1 MTWLVILSWCSR
13 MHIRRSRWELPC
25 SYRCWQRFQSTFWLK
40 YGSSVYKKGKNQ
52 EVIYVW
58 TYECY
63 ICIFLHLNDILVLS
77 LGRICRGKKKKKSK
91 KKTNHSN
98 YHENIKIATEPHM
111 LEIFCNYIYFLFND
125 CQFTTVLYS
134 WSCWLLQIMRNT

>member
-58 TYECY
+58 TYECH

-77 LGRICRGKKKKKSK
+77 LGRICRGKKKKAKRK
-91 KKTNHSN
+91 
-98 YHENIKIATEPHM
+98 P
-111 LEIFCNYIYFLFND
+111 
-125 CQFTTVLYS
+125 TTVTTMKTLKLPQNLICWRSFVTIFISYS
-134 WSCWLLQIMRNT
+134 MTVNLPLFYTHEVVGFYK